1 MLGRDGLELVS
12 GRVLRTSRFWTVLR
26 DILMYYH
33 SDSPPAVVCVKGPV
47 ALAVAVKG
55 PSAVPVVVKAKNCS
69 VPLVMVAVVG

>member
-1 MLGRDGLELVS
+1 
-12 GRVLRTSRFWTVLR
+12 
-26 DILMYYH
+26 MYYH